1 MAGYYDR
8 DRNPRSTTTGLP
20 SSAPTAM
27 GTMNHPITHHG
38 NVAEYQVSGIPFFHT
53 FTSTSDVV
61 HTITFPFVTQ
71 WVQIVVPD
79 NESIKVAYCKEGLAH
94 TGGLFIDSSLSGGTD
109 KRLTG
114 TNYVTIDGS
123 NSADIPNG
131 SIWRMK
137 TNQIAMIGDD
147 PIVVSIVAGLTNVP
161 SSDFPDLSAITGIG
175 TSLDLNGNSIQSDD
189 TGA

>member
-8 DRNPRSTTTGLP
+8 DRNPRLDSTGISGTR
-20 SSAPTAM
+20 TAA
-27 GTMNHPITHHG
+27 GTMNHPMTHHG
-38 NVAEYQVSGIPFFHT
+38 NVAEYQVSGIPFFHA
-53 FTSTSDVV
+53 FTSAADTV

-71 WVQIVVPD
+71 WIQIVVPD
-79 NESIKVAYCKEGLAH
+79 NEEIKVAYCKEGLAH
-94 TGGLFIDSSLSGGTD
+94 TGGNFEDNSLSGGADT
-109 KRLTG
+109 RLLG

-137 TNQIAMIGDD
+137 TNQIALIGDST
-147 PIVVSIVAGLTNVP
+147 ILVSIVAGLTNVP

-175 TSLDLNGNSIQSDD
+175 TSLDLGGNSIQSDD

>member
-1 MAGYYDR
+1 MSYYDR
-8 DRNPRSTTTGLP
+8 DRMNADPRLV
-20 SSAPTAM
+20 A
-27 GTMNHPITHHG
+27 GTMNHAYSHHG

-53 FTSTSDVV
+53 FTSAEDTV

-71 WVQIVVPD
+71 WVQVVVPD
-79 NESIKVAYCKEGLAH
+79 NEEIKVAYCKEGLAH
-94 TGGLFIDSSLSGGTD
+94 TGGNFTDKRNSGGTD
-109 KRLTG
+109 DRLVG

-131 SIWRMK
+131 SIWRIK
-137 TNQIAMIGDD
+137 TNQIAMIGDKE
-147 PIVVSIVAGLTNVP
+147 ILVSVVAGLTNVP

-175 TSLDLNGNSIQSDD
+175 TSLDRNGNSIQSDD